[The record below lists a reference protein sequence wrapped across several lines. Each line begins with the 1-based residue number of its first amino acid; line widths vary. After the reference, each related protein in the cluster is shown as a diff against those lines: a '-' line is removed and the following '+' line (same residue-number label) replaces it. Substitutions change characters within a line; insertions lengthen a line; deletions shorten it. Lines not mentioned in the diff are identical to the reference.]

1 MKPLVISTFLGAQL
15 LLASLFATAENNERR
30 IEEVI
35 VTAQK
40 RDENLMSVPV
50 AVDVISGK
58 FIESTGAFGLSELE
72 MAIPSVNFGRGG
84 RKTRGE
90 ISIRGVGGFAR
101 NIGTGGRVV
110 VYIDDVPL
118 GRSSASEASLADIKQ
133 IEILKGPQGSLYG
146 ANTIAGAINIT
157 TVEPTEDFSLNLRAD
172 YGQRATSLVSL
183 TANVPLSDKLL
194 SRVQIGH
201 KQSDGFIE
209 NTIADDDL
217 QGSDLNSVRIKLLYN
232 STDNLTI
239 RTSFD
244 WLEDDAKATN
254 AEALSNTVLSAAF
267 SNLELTGHTSAPETR
282 QVTHDA
288 DEFEKRKNWGASTKV
303 EYHTESDALI
313 TSITAYRSSEF
324 TEQSEED
331 YSAIPLATSL
341 FDEDYSQWTQE
352 LRYTSNATDRLD
364 YVAGLFFQSSEIS
377 TKRNA
382 QIHVAPTVT
391 LRVDTPGKLDTTSYS
406 AFGNLNYRFTDT
418 LELTLGTR
426 LEYETKKLD
435 YAITDSTGFFTTD
448 SLQDKQSFF
457 FHMPKISL
465 NYESSES
472 GLLYGSISRGAKSG
486 GWNADFV
493 PSLIDL
499 EFDPEYSI
507 NYEIGYKNSLFDG
520 SLVLLSSI
528 FHTKFKDFQVSQ
540 FDEERGANNI
550 TNAGEVTTEGV
561 ELDVQYFIFESI
573 SLELNTAFTRAKF
586 DRFTN
591 ADSANAD
598 YSGNRLSYAPKL
610 TSVASIN
617 IDQPISN
624 NIDGYFHLSYSY
636 SDGYFSQPRNNH
648 ASHKVDNFY
657 VINANF
663 GIKIGDV
670 YDISFWGKNL
680 SNKTYLRFKGTS
692 FLGVQRGFYEAPRT
706 LGASFRMLIE

>member
-1 MKPLVISTFLGAQL
+1 MKPLVLSTFLGAQL
-15 LLASLFATAENNERR
+15 LLASPFTTAEDNEKH
-30 IEEVI
+30 IEEVF

-58 FIESTGAFGLSELE
+58 FIASTGAFGLSELE

-118 GRSSASEASLADIKQ
+118 GRSSAFEASLADVKQ
-133 IEILKGPQGSLYG
+133 IEILKGPQGTLYG

-172 YGQRATSLVSL
+172 YGQRATSLLSL
-183 TANVPLSDKLL
+183 IANVPLSDKLL
-194 SRVQIGH
+194 SRIQIGH

-209 NTIADDDL
+209 NTISDNDL
-217 QGSDLNSVRIKLLYN
+217 QGSDLNSARIKLLYN
-232 STDNLTI
+232 ATDNLSI

-254 AEALSNTVLSAAF
+254 AEALSDTEVAF
-267 SNLELTGHTSAPETR
+267 LGITLPSYSSAPEQR

-303 EYHTESDALI
+303 EYDTDSGALI

-331 YSAIPLATSL
+331 YSAIRLATSL

-352 LRYTSNATDRLD
+352 LRYTSTSTDRLD

-377 TKRNA
+377 TTRNA

-391 LRVDTPGKLDTTSYS
+391 LRVDTPGELETTSYS
-406 AFGNLNYRFTDT
+406 AFGNLNYRLTDT
-418 LELTLGTR
+418 LELSLGTR

-435 YAITDSTGFFTTD
+435 YAIADSTGFFTTD
-448 SLQDKQSFF
+448 SLQGKQNFF
-457 FHMPKISL
+457 FHMPRISL

-493 PSLIDL
+493 PSLVDL

-520 SLVLLSSI
+520 SIVLLSSI

-540 FDEERGANNI
+540 FVEDRGANTI

-561 ELDVQYFIFESI
+561 EFDVQYFINESI
-573 SLELNTAFTRAKF
+573 SLELNTALTRAKF

-591 ADSANAD
+591 ADSDDAD
-598 YSGNRLSYAPKL
+598 YSGNRLPYAPKL

-636 SDGYFSQPRNNH
+636 SDGYFSQPRNDH
-648 ASHKVDNFY
+648 SSQKVDGFH
-657 VINANF
+657 VINAHL

-680 SNKTYLRFKGTS
+680 SDETYLRFKGTS

-706 LGASFRMLIE
+706 LGASLRMLIE

>member
-1 MKPLVISTFLGAQL
+1 MKPLVISTLFSAQL
-15 LLASLFATAENNERR
+15 LLTSTFATAENNEKH
-30 IEEVI
+30 IEEVF

-50 AVDVISGK
+50 AVDVIPGK

-118 GRSSASEASLADIKQ
+118 GRSSSFEASLADIKQ
-133 IEILKGPQGSLYG
+133 IEILKGPQGTLFG
-146 ANTIAGAINIT
+146 ANTIAGAINMT
-157 TVEPTEDFSLNLRAD
+157 TAEPTEDFSLKLRAD
-172 YGQRATSLVSL
+172 YGQRSTSLLSL

-194 SRVQIGH
+194 SRIQLGH

-209 NTIADDDL
+209 NTITDDDL
-217 QGSDLNSVRIKLLYN
+217 QGSDLNSARIKLLYDV
-232 STDNLTI
+232 TDNLSI

-244 WLEDDAKATN
+244 WLEDDVKATN
-254 AEALSNTVLSAAF
+254 AEALSDTTLPPTF
-267 SNLELTGHTSAPETR
+267 QNLILNGYTSAPEPN
-282 QVTHDA
+282 QVAHDA
-288 DEFEKRKNWGASTKV
+288 DEFEKRKNWGASTKIQYYTDS
-303 EYHTESDALI
+303 EALI

-352 LRYTSNATDRLD
+352 LRYTSKATDRLD
-364 YVAGLFFQSSEIS
+364 YVAGLFFQSSKIS
-377 TKRNA
+377 TERNA
-382 QIHVAPTVT
+382 QIHTPTDT
-391 LRVDTPGKLDTTSYS
+391 LRVDTPGELDTTSS
-406 AFGNLNYRFTDT
+406 SVFGNLNCRFTET
-418 LELTLGTR
+418 LELSLGTR
-426 LEYETKKLD
+426 LQYETKKLD
-435 YAITDSTGFFTTD
+435 YAITDTTDFFTNG
-448 SLQDKQSFF
+448 SLQDKQNFF

-493 PSLIDL
+493 PSLDDL

-507 NYEIGYKNSLFDG
+507 NYEIGYKNRLLDG

-540 FDEERGANNI
+540 FIEERGANNI
-550 TNAGEVTTEGV
+550 TNAGEVTTEGL
-561 ELDVQYFIFESI
+561 ELDVQYFIHESI
-573 SLELNTAFTRAKF
+573 KLGLNTAYTRAKF

-591 ADSANAD
+591 ADSADTD
-598 YSGNRLSYAPKL
+598 YSGNRLPYSPKL
-610 TSVASIN
+610 TSVASIT

-624 NIDGYFHLSYSY
+624 NIVGYFHLSYSY
-636 SDGYFSQPRNNH
+636 SDGYFSQPRNDDTT
-648 ASHKVDNFY
+648 HKVNNFHL
-657 VINANF
+657 INAHL
-663 GIKIGDV
+663 GIKIGEV

-680 SNKTYLRFKGTS
+680 SDETYLRFKGTS

-706 LGASFRMLIE
+706 LGASFRVLIK

>member
-1 MKPLVISTFLGAQL
+1 MKPLVISTLFSAQL
-15 LLASLFATAENNERR
+15 LLTSPFTIAEDNERH
-30 IEEVI
+30 IEEVF

-40 RDENLMSVPV
+40 REENLMSVPV
-50 AVDVISGK
+50 AIDVIDGK

-118 GRSSASEASLADIKQ
+118 GRSSAFEASLADIKQ
-133 IEILKGPQGSLYG
+133 IEILKGPQGTLFG

-172 YGQRATSLVSL
+172 YGQRATSLLSL
-183 TANVPLSDKLL
+183 IANVPLSDKLL
-194 SRVQIGH
+194 SRIQIGH

-209 NTIADDDL
+209 NTISDDDL
-217 QGSDLNSVRIKLLYN
+217 QGSDLNSARIKLLYN
-232 STDNLTI
+232 ATDNLSI

-254 AEALSNTVLSAAF
+254 AEALSDTYVELFGITLPNF
-267 SNLELTGHTSAPETR
+267 SSAPDQR

-303 EYHTESDALI
+303 EYDTDSGALI

-331 YSAIPLATSL
+331 YSAIRLATSL

-352 LRYTSNATDRLD
+352 LRYTSEATDRLD

-377 TKRNA
+377 TTRNA
-382 QIHVAPTVT
+382 QIHTPSGT
-391 LRVDTPGKLDTTSYS
+391 LRVDTPGELDTSSYS

-418 LELTLGTR
+418 LELSLGTR
-426 LEYETKKLD
+426 LEYETKNLD
-435 YAITDSTGFFTTD
+435 YAIADSTGFFTTG
-448 SLQDKQSFF
+448 SLPPDNLYFF
-457 FHMPKISL
+457 FHMPRISL

-493 PSLIDL
+493 RSLNDL

-507 NYEIGYKNSLFDG
+507 NYEIGYKNSPLDG

-540 FDEERGANNI
+540 FIEDLGANTI
-550 TNAGEVTTEGV
+550 TNAGEVTTEGL
-561 ELDVQYFIFESI
+561 ELDIQYFIHETI

-591 ADSANAD
+591 ADSDGAD

-624 NIDGYFHLSYSY
+624 TIDGYFHLSYSY
-636 SDGYFSQPRNNH
+636 SDGYFSQPENDD
-648 ASHKVDNFY
+648 ATHKVDNFY
-657 VINANF
+657 VINTHF
-663 GIKIGDV
+663 GIKIGDM

-680 SNKTYLRFKGTS
+680 SNKTYLRFQGSS